1 MGADVRGR
9 QSAALRVA
17 TGDDDVDPTAEVD
30 LRVDDAR
37 DPVAELRRLHRLW
50 VAHALLERS
59 RDGAGWY
66 RNADLALAAL
76 AAAPDDAVCLG
87 GAVLALLRSGRLTEA
102 TPLLKRLSAV
112 EPRTESWINRLV
124 YSGGL
129 DQETGRTA
137 LCLLTSESNV
147 VIP

>member
-1 MGADVRGR
+1 VV
-9 QSAALRVA
+9 AAHLIAER
-17 TGDDDVDPTAEVD
+17 TG
-30 LRVDDAR
+30 
-37 DPVAELRRLHRLW
+37 
-50 VAHALLERS
+50 S
-59 RDGAGWY
+59 
-66 RNADLALAAL
+66 ADLLTSANSAYVHGMGVVLLVSGVAAL